1 MLPYGNK
8 DLLFSLID
16 YIRRLR
22 LLTEKPK
29 SYMLSLIRLPF
40 AAITLL
46 LSSASVIG
54 GLHERGHSVGT
65 TISSPADKNTSA
77 AIIEK
82 YNYWQLEKEGISID
96 LFSYAMKGYEY
107 LDNAKKLL
115 NNSFLTIVDFSK
127 PSSQK
132 RLFVINTETGNVI
145 FKTLVAHGRNSGKEF
160 ANSFSNGASSFE
172 SSLGFFTTSDVYKGK
187 HGLSL
192 RLNGCE
198 KGFNDNAYKRRIVVH
213 GADYVSESFVEQ
225 NGFLG
230 RSHGCPAIPAAL
242 SKKIID
248 TIKDGSCLFIY
259 APSKQYLSLS
269 AIINS

>member
-1 MLPYGNK
+1 
-8 DLLFSLID
+8 
-16 YIRRLR
+16 
-22 LLTEKPK
+22 
-29 SYMLSLIRLPF
+29 MLSFIRMPF
-40 AAITLL
+40 AALSLL
-46 LSSASVIG
+46 LSTASLPGSFI
-54 GLHERGHSVGT
+54 EKGHSVNSA
-65 TISSPADKNTSA
+65 IHSSTDKNNSSA
-77 AIIEK
+77 IAEK
-82 YNYWQLEKEGISID
+82 YSSWQLEKEGISID
-96 LFSYAMKGYEY
+96 LFSYAVKGYEY
-107 LDNAKKLL
+107 LAKINKIA
-115 NNSFLTIVDFSK
+115 NNSFITIIDFSK
-127 PSSQK
+127 PSSEK

-172 SSLGFFTTSDVYKGK
+172 SSLGFYTTSDVYNGK

-230 RSHGCPAIPAAL
+230 RSLGCPAIPAAL

-248 TIKDGSCLFIY
+248 IIKDGSCLFIY
-259 APSKQYLSLS
+259 APSKRYLSLS